1 MVLKLGCDAVNLEMG
16 GGEEGCTCAGSGL
29 LLALSSTRTGSAQ
42 QDVPARGQ

>member
-29 LLALSSTRTGSAQ
+29 LLAPSSTRTGSAQ
-42 QDVPARGQ
+42 RDVPARGQ